1 MHIFYYPDD
10 CVVVGGEISIIL
22 KISILDI
29 KQKVWLKLTGILKEI
44 GSVLFWFVSYQIE
57 MV

>member
-1 MHIFYYPDD
+1 MHIFYYSDD

-29 KQKVWLKLTGILKEI
+29 KQKVWLELTGILKEI

>member
-29 KQKVWLKLTGILKEI
+29 KQKVWLELTGILKEI